1 MRMRSDAS
9 GQPPGEPPAGEDES
23 FELVAPA
30 NIRAIFRV
38 GNEFF
43 LRSLD
48 SMARVAGNDLVLALV
63 YNAMWTANVLHI
75 TNSAANVEYGGMENI
90 PPDSMR
96 RPVTVMALASSLRIP
111 YETTRRAVQ
120 TLIKG
125 GICVRVGGRGLIVPA
140 AIHMRQDRLDA
151 IRDALPSL
159 LRFLTDLKRAGFD
172 FEPYR
177 RPLPQTVPLPTDGNL
192 PSNARAI
199 LRACTEFIMRG
210 VDTLGRVHGDDFL
223 LALIFSAIWTANV
236 HHITGSSENL
246 AFGGL
251 GELPPDEL
259 RRPVSV
265 NAITQ
270 SLRLSPE
277 TTRRYAARL
286 LREGSATRVEDKG
299 LIIPRQHLVN
309 AAYYDGVR
317 QSYTHIVRAV
327 ADMHRS
333 GFDFSNY

>member
-1 MRMRSDAS
+1 MRMRNGGSNTAPSEQLAGADELS
-9 GQPPGEPPAGEDES
+9 GQA
-23 FELVAPA
+23 APA

-75 TNSAANVEYGGMENI
+75 TNSASNIEYGGMDNI
-90 PPDSMR
+90 PPDAMR
-96 RPVTVMALASSLRIP
+96 RPVTVLALASSLRIP

-125 GICVRVGGRGLIVPA
+125 EICVRVGGRGLIVPA
-140 AIHMRQDRLDA
+140 SVHLRQDRLDA
-151 IRDALPSL
+151 IREGLPSL

-177 RPLPQTVPLPTDGNL
+177 RSLPQTIPLPTDGNL

-199 LRACTEFIMRG
+199 LRACSEFIMRG
-210 VDTLGRVHGDDFL
+210 VDTLGSVHGDDFL
-223 LALIFSAIWTANV
+223 AALIFTAIWTANV
-236 HHITGSSENL
+236 RHITGTSENL
-246 AFGGL
+246 NFGSL
-251 GELPPDEL
+251 EDLPPDEM
-259 RRPVSV
+259 RRPVPV
-265 NAITQ
+265 NAIAQ

-277 TTRRYAARL
+277 TTRRYASKI
-286 LREGSATRVEDKG
+286 LREGSAIRVDGKG
-299 LIIPRQHLVN
+299 LIIPRQRLVN
-309 AAYYDGVR
+309 ATNYDAIR

-327 ADMHRS
+327 ADMHRA
-333 GFDFSNY
+333 GFDFQKY